1 VGGVVEE
8 SSLRNLRLTVEY
20 DGTEFSGWQV
30 QPGFRTVQG
39 VLEQALSV
47 VLGETVGVR
56 GAGRTDAGCHARGQ
70 VANVRTASAVACER
84 VLRSLAG
91 LLPADVAVHEVC
103 EVPLAF
109 DARRGA
115 LERRYE
121 YRLLTRPAPLLRRFA
136 WYPGFAPDLELLQA
150 AVAPLVG
157 EQSFR
162 GFAGA
167 DPARRGDHGRCRVAR
182 AAWRAWDG
190 GLVFEIAANRF
201 LYHMVR
207 NIVGTAV
214 KVARGGL
221 PLERVTLALA
231 AGDRRLAGPTA
242 PPQGVCL
249 VEVLY
254 LPEHETRI
262 GARAD
267 WQLVRTGGLVP

>member
-1 VGGVVEE
+1 M
-8 SSLRNLRLTVEY
+8 RNLRLAVEY

-30 QPGFRTVQG
+30 QPGLRTVQG
-39 VLEQALSV
+39 GLEEALSV
-47 VLGETVGVR
+47 VLGEAVSVR

-70 VANVRTASAVACER
+70 VANARTASAVPCDR

-91 LLPADVAVHEVC
+91 LLPQDVAVREVR

-115 LERRYE
+115 VERRYE
-121 YRLLTRPAPLLRRFA
+121 YRLLTAPAPLLRRFA
-136 WYPGFAPDLELLQA
+136 WYPGFQPEPEVLEA
-150 AVAPLVG
+150 AVQPLIG
-157 EQSFR
+157 EHSFR

-167 DPARRGDHGRCRVAR
+167 DPARRGDHGRCCVRR
-182 AAWRAWDG
+182 AGWREWEG
-190 GLVFEIAANRF
+190 GLLFEIAANRF

-214 KVARGGL
+214 KISRGGL
-221 PLERVTLALA
+221 PLARVAEALA

-249 VEVLY
+249 AGVSY
-254 LPEHETRI
+254 LPEHEAAA
-262 GARAD
+262 GPCAA
-267 WQLVRTGGLVP
+267 WPPVRQGGLVP